1 MMQTVDIGIFLYYLK
16 LVETRMLINAGS
28 GGGKSWLIRKM
39 LEQICG
45 KLHQI
50 VFDYEGE
57 FVTLREKF
65 PFALVAVH
73 GGDIPLSVR
82 SAAKLAQMIMETN
95 LSVIIDLY
103 DLEPDDRVQFVH
115 EFLHALM
122 KLNKELYHPT
132 LIYIDEIDV
141 FCPQVGMTAASKDI
155 RNLAARGRKR
165 GLGTIFATQR
175 LSKVHKDVAA
185 ECLNKMFGQTTL
197 GIDVSRAAEEL
208 GMSTKEQGVFRE
220 LEPGNF
226 LAYGPAF
233 ESRKVTQF
241 TVGQVETTH
250 VKAGTMVSA
259 PPTPDAIRAILS
271 QLKDMPADEDTE
283 EEEES
288 PSREKKVNQDIV
300 RYQQDIATLQ
310 GEKVALQK
318 NLEEVKAIMARIH
331 QLSSGDDEALAYVP
345 VEPVKVSD
353 NIPASQKT
361 APTVRFKDARP
372 VPLLPLA
379 ESGTLGKCARAIVT
393 LLASFPDREFS
404 KAQVA
409 IATNYSVNS
418 GSFSNALA
426 ELNTKNMISRTTKG
440 LKVNK
445 ASMVAIIEAVGQI
458 TRKRFDIST
467 FRSRLG
473 KCEAEIYE
481 VILKHSASV

>member
-1 MMQTVDIGIFLYYLK
+1 MMQTVDIGILLYYLR

-28 GGGKSWLIRKM
+28 GGGKSWLIRRM
-39 LEQICG
+39 LETICG
-45 KLHQI
+45 KVHQI

-82 SAAKLAQMIMETN
+82 NAGKLAQMIMETN

-103 DLEPDDRVQFVH
+103 DLEPDDRVLFVH

-122 KLNKELYHPT
+122 KLNKELYHPA

-208 GMSTKEQGVFRE
+208 GMSSKEQGIFRE

-233 ESRKVTQF
+233 ENRKVTQF

-271 QLKDMPADEDTE
+271 QLKDMPAE
-283 EEEES
+283 EEIDDQDDET
-288 PSREKKVNQDIV
+288 PQRTRKTNQDAA
-300 RYQQDIATLQ
+300 RYQEEISVLQ
-310 GEKVALQK
+310 GEKAVLQRTVVDL
-318 NLEEVKAIMARIH
+318 NLILSKIHHLTAGQADAPAITPSIDMTVKKETPVSRA
-331 QLSSGDDEALAYVP
+331 QPVVKGTPSTVTSSG
-345 VEPVKVSD
+345 
-353 NIPASQKT
+353 Q
-361 APTVRFKDARP
+361 
-372 VPLLPLA
+372 
-379 ESGTLGKCARAIVT
+379 LGKCAKAIIT
-393 LLASFPDREFS
+393 FLASYPDREFS

-409 IATNYSVNS
+409 IATTYSVNS

-426 ELNTKNMISRTTKG
+426 ELNTKGMISRTNKG

-445 ASMVAIIEAVGQI
+445 ASMPAIVEAAGQI
-458 TRKRFDIST
+458 TRKRLDVST
-467 FRSRLG
+467 FRARLG
-473 KCEAEIYE
+473 KCEAEIYD
-481 VILKHSASV
+481 VLLKHPRHVYDKEAL